1 MKTPGI
7 LEIYRILESAKER
20 EIPVRIHIGQGE
32 RLMGPNLYRIV
43 PNLHIRTTTCLPRGL
58 IREPMRTLDR
68 QPALRPAK
76 QATQPCRSPPRQPAL
91 RPAKQATRPC
101 RSPPCQPALRPD
113 KQVMQPCRSPPCQ
126 PAPHPAKQATKLCRP
141 PPPPPAL
148 VTAPHP
154 PRAAARAPHP
164 ARRTG
169 LHLSDTNPRQQAKC
183 TESRGVA
190 RSPSLREIVHLY
202 MLPAKKIAVR
212 GRCEAPLEVGNYPKG
227 LCELR
232 LLSIPVPFVC
242 ATEMAHTLRSKAV
255 RGQAPSQR

>member
-76 QATQPCRSPPRQPAL
+76 QATR
-91 RPAKQATRPC
+91 
-101 RSPPCQPALRPD
+101 
-113 KQVMQPCRSPPCQ
+113 PCRSPPCQ